1 MGDLAS
7 AVEYGS
13 GAAIAKLVK
22 DTERYLE
29 RAASPFAAL
38 REGLQLRSKDK
49 EATVLKAGSVR
60 GHKNIITDRF

>member
-38 REGLQLRSKDK
+38 REGLQLRSVKDK
-49 EATVLKAGSVR
+49 EATVLKAGHCPRSQ
-60 GHKNIITDRF
+60 GF